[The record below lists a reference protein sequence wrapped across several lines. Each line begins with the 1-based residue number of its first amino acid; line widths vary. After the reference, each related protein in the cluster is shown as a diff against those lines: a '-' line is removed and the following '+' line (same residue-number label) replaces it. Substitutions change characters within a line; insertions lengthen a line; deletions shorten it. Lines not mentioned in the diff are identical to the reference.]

1 MEPTI
6 APATP
11 LPPVADAQQ
20 LAIIQRK
27 LMLDS
32 RIRTGIGWFFWIA
45 GLSLV
50 NTAAYL
56 LGIKF
61 NFVIGLGLTQV
72 IDGLITGILR
82 QIGSGSEILRVLGV
96 FLDIAIAAVF
106 VLFGYF
112 GRKHYRWVV
121 IVGMV
126 LYLFDAILMLVFRD
140 IVAAGFHLLALW
152 GLWGGWKAIGEL
164 AALEEH
170 GGAESIESLRQR
182 MPSIQQGT
190 SRKPFSHKILSVL
203 VAFIIFIGILTIL
216 PSLLRSLGY

>member
-1 MEPTI
+1 
-6 APATP
+6 
-11 LPPVADAQQ
+11 
-20 LAIIQRK
+20 
-27 LMLDS
+27 
-32 RIRTGIGWFFWIA
+32 
-45 GLSLV
+45 
-50 NTAAYL
+50 
-56 LGIKF
+56 
-61 NFVIGLGLTQV
+61 LGLTQV
-72 IDGLITGILR
+72 IDGFITGILR

-182 MPSIQQGT
+182 MLLTQD
-190 SRKPFSHKILSVL
+190 SRSSQISTTGRKVIFVL
-203 VAFIIFIGILTIL
+203 VGLIIVLCVATLFTN
-216 PSLLRSLGY
+216 GYIK